1 MTYTDDSL
9 TLHTDLYQINM
20 MQVYFNQGIHNKR
33 AVFELYF
40 RKLPFENGFA
50 VFAGLERIVSYLQQL
65 TFSETDIAYLRE
77 EGYPEDFLAYLKDLK
92 LELSVKSAREG
103 DLVFA
108 NEPLVQVEGP
118 LAQCQLVETALLNIV
133 NFQTLIATKAARI
146 KSVIAEEPLLEFGTR
161 RAQEMDAAIWGTRAA
176 VIGGADATS
185 NVRAGKLFGIP
196 VSGTHAH
203 AMVQAYGD
211 DYQAFKAY
219 AETHRNCVFLVD
231 TYDTLKI
238 GVPAAIK
245 VAKEFGNK
253 INFQGVRLD
262 SGDMAY
268 LSKEVRKQLDAAGFT
283 EAKIYASNDLD
294 ENTIL
299 NLKMQKAKID
309 VWGVGTK
316 LITAYDQ
323 PALGAV
329 YKIVS
334 IEDDQGVMTD
344 TIKLSNNAEKVSTP
358 GKKQVW
364 RITSREKGKSEGDYI
379 TFADVDVSKMTELHM
394 FHPVYTYI
402 SKTVKDFEAVPLL
415 TDIFKNGKLVYQ
427 LPSLADIKEYAK
439 KELDD
444 LWDEYKR
451 VLNPQDYPVDLAKDV
466 WDNKMALIDR
476 VRKATFS
483 QVKGEN

>member
-1 MTYTDDSL
+1 MYKDDSL

-20 MQVYFNQGIHNKR
+20 MQVYFDQGIHNKK
-33 AVFELYF
+33 AVFEVYF
-40 RKLPFENGFA
+40 RKEPFANGYA
-50 VFAGLERIVSYLQQL
+50 VFAGLQRMIEYLQSL
-65 TFSETDIAYLRE
+65 RFSDTDIAYLE
-77 EGYPEDFLAYLKDLK
+77 ELGYPADFITYLKELTLDLT
-92 LELSVKSAREG
+92 VRSAQEG

-108 NEPLVQVEGP
+108 NEPIVQIEGP

-133 NFQTLIATKAARI
+133 NFQTLIATKSARI
-146 KSVIAEEPLLEFGTR
+146 RSVIADEPLLEFGTR

-176 VIGGADATS
+176 VIGGANATS

-203 AMVQAYGD
+203 ALVQAYGD
-211 DYQAFKAY
+211 DYKAFKAY
-219 AETHRNCVFLVD
+219 AATHKDCVFLVD
-231 TYDTLKI
+231 TYDTLRI

-245 VAKEFGNK
+245 VAKELGDK
-253 INFQGVRLD
+253 INFLGVRLD
-262 SGDMAY
+262 SGDLAY
-268 LSKEVRKQLDAAGFT
+268 LSKKVRQQLDDAGFT
-283 EAKIYASNDLD
+283 DAKIYASNDLD
-294 ENTIL
+294 EHTIL

-316 LITAYDQ
+316 LITAFDQ

-334 IEDDQGVMTD
+334 IEDEDGVMQD

-379 TFADVDVSKMTELHM
+379 TFTDIDVNELDELDM
-394 FHPVYTYI
+394 FHPTYTYI
-402 SKTVKDFEAVPLL
+402 SKTVRDFDAVPLL
-415 TDIFKNGKLVYQ
+415 VDIFDQGKLVYKQ
-427 LPSLADIKEYAK
+427 PSLSEIQAYARKEFDK
-439 KELDD
+439 

-451 VLNPQDYPVDLAKDV
+451 VLNPQDYPVDLARDV
-466 WDNKMALIDR
+466 WQNKMDLIDR
-476 VRKATFS
+476 IRKEAYEKG
-483 QVKGEN
+483 VK

>member
-1 MTYTDDSL
+1 M
-9 TLHTDLYQINM
+9 
-20 MQVYFNQGIHNKR
+20 
-33 AVFELYF
+33 A
-40 RKLPFENGFA
+40 
-50 VFAGLERIVSYLQQL
+50 
-65 TFSETDIAYLRE
+65 
-77 EGYPEDFLAYLKDLK
+77 
-92 LELSVKSAREG
+92 
-103 DLVFA
+103 
-108 NEPLVQVEGP
+108 
-118 LAQCQLVETALLNIV
+118 
-133 NFQTLIATKAARI
+133 FQYR
-146 KSVIAEEPLLEFGTR
+146 
-161 RAQEMDAAIWGTRAA
+161 
-176 VIGGADATS
+176 GA
-185 NVRAGKLFGIP
+185 
-196 VSGTHAH
+196 HAH

-211 DYQAFKAY
+211 DYKAFKAY
-219 AETHRNCVFLVD
+219 AETHKNCVFLVD

-238 GVPAAIK
+238 GVPAAIR
-245 VAKEFGNK
+245 VAKEFGDK

-268 LSKEVRKQLDAAGFT
+268 LSKEVRKQLDEAGFT
-283 EAKIYASNDLD
+283 DAKIYASNDLD

-334 IEDDQGVMTD
+334 IEDDNGEMID

-379 TFADVDVSKMTELHM
+379 TFADVDVSKMDEIHM

-402 SKTVKDFEAVPLL
+402 SKTVKNFDAVPLL
-415 TDIFKNGKLVYQ
+415 TDIFKDGQLVYDF
-427 LPSLADIKEYAK
+427 PSLEEIKEYAH

-451 VLNPQDYPVDLAKDV
+451 VLNPQEYPVDLAKDV

-476 VRKATFS
+476 VRKSAFA
-483 QVKGEN
+483 QVKGDK